1 MMSIK
6 DERLVDDSP
15 YLTFKDI
22 SIGESFSLIVPPYD
36 KNYKRVYIKC
46 TNKLDYYGLDI
57 LSGELVSFISSSP
70 VILVNTNLSILN

>member
-22 SIGESFSLIVPPYD
+22 SIGESFSVVVPSYNE
-36 KNYKRVYIKC
+36 NYKRVYIKC

-57 LSGELVSFISSSP
+57 LSGELVSFNSSSP

>member
-6 DERLVDDSP
+6 DERLVDNSP

-36 KNYKRVYIKC
+36 ENYKRVYIKC